1 MMNKKLFAVLGTAM
15 AVLFGGFSS
24 EASVKN
30 PVAQTYPTAGVVV
43 ALDEATDLVTFSTAS
58 GLLYEFYGIEDLEVG
73 DIVAATM
80 DDNGTPD
87 NVLDDKV
94 IDTKYAGWAD
104 RFNEIELEAAE
115 HQCE

>member
-1 MMNKKLFAVLGTAM
+1 MMNKKLFAIMGTAM
-15 AVLFGGFSS
+15 MVLFGGFSS

-30 PVAQTYPTAGVVV
+30 SAQTYPTAGVVV
-43 ALDEATDLVTFSTAS
+43 ALDEAADLVTFSTAS

-115 HQCE
+115 HMYE

>member
-1 MMNKKLFAVLGTAM
+1 MMNKKLFAIVGTAM
-15 AVLFGGFSS
+15 AVLTGGFSS

-43 ALDEATDLVTFSTAS
+43 ALDETIDLVTFSTAS
-58 GLLYEFYGIEDLEVG
+58 GILYEFYGIEDLEVG

-104 RFNEIELEAAE
+104 RFNEIELEATE
-115 HQCE
+115 HMYE